1 MPSVTRRIIRGFDRA
16 ALKAAREAKGMSVG
30 DVARVAD
37 VAVSAL
43 RAWERGDRGPQVDRL
58 ASVARVLEVP
68 MSTLVDIDPAR
79 CTLVDLRILTG
90 RTQNELASSLGMS
103 TTALGSLERA
113 EVRLTDDRAG
123 QLAGRLGVDVD
134 VVRRAYTNAKHR
146 APGAPA

>member
-16 ALKAAREAKGMSVG
+16 ALKAAREAKGMSVV

-58 ASVARVLEVP
+58 AAVARVLDVP
-68 MSTLVDIDPAR
+68 MSTLVDLDPVR

-90 RTQNELASSLGMS
+90 RTQNELAQALGMS

-113 EVRLTDDRAG
+113 EVRLTDERAG
-123 QLAGRLGVDVD
+123 RLAGQLGVDVD
-134 VVRRAYTNAKHR
+134 AVHRAYANAKGR
-146 APGAPA
+146 APGTPA

>member
-1 MPSVTRRIIRGFDRA
+1 
-16 ALKAAREAKGMSVG
+16 ALKAAREAKGMSVV

-58 ASVARVLEVP
+58 AAVAQVLDVP
-68 MSTLVDIDPAR
+68 MNTLVDLDPVR

-90 RTQNELASSLGMS
+90 RTQNELARSLGMS

-113 EVRLTDDRAG
+113 EVRLTDERAG
-123 QLAGRLGVDVD
+123 RLAGQLGVDVD
-134 VVRRAYTNAKHR
+134 AVRRAYTNAKRR
-146 APGAPA
+146 APGTPA